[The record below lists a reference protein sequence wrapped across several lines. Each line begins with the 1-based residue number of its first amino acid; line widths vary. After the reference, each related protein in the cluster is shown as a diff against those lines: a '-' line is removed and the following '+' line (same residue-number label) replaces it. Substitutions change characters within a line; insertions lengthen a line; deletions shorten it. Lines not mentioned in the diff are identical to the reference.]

1 MQYLYIG
8 YPTAGHRNPESRF
21 AEFIPILT
29 QADLPGK
36 GASGRRCMY
45 PFDFEFFTGCN
56 QRYIQVA
63 A

>member
-8 YPTAGHRNPESRF
+8 YPTAGHRYAESRF
-21 AEFIPILT
+21 TEFLTILT
-29 QADLPGK
+29 QTDLPGE